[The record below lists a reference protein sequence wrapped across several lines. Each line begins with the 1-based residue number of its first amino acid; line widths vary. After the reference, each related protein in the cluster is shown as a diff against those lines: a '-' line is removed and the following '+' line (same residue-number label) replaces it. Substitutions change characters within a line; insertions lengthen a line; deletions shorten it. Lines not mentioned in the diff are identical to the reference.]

1 MCVPT
6 DDLKRVKQLINNG
19 VYNMKKNYIKTT
31 KNLYYV
37 DMPIK
42 ISKQTKA
49 DGSEIERKQP
59 DTFRI
64 FYSYNT
70 PIAIHVREFDI
81 EDFCVSQNYW
91 SKTTA
96 CHLSAIEKFHYGTN
110 ESFIKD
116 RRLNADDFK
125 SAFNCLTACFDVAVS
140 V

>member
-1 MCVPT
+1 
-6 DDLKRVKQLINNG
+6 
-19 VYNMKKNYIKTT
+19 MKKNYIKTT

-37 DMPIK
+37 DMPIENNVYK
-42 ISKQTKA
+42 TENK
-49 DGSEIERKQP
+49 DVSEIERKQP
-59 DTFRI
+59 DTFRV

-70 PIAIHVREFDI
+70 PVAIHVREFDI

-125 SAFNCLTACFDVAVS
+125 SSFNCLTACFDVAVT